1 MTRPEPQPGSVPP
14 AVPAAGLHIDAPD
27 EWHRLS
33 PWMMAVTVV
42 ESLPSLV
49 PVLIALVF
57 AGRSAPLVTLIATVV
72 LVPLVTVVPWLTTFY
87 QVTAE
92 HVRVRSGLITKK
104 VATARRDRIRSVD
117 LTASLVHRVLN
128 LQKVTIG
135 TGGDEQA
142 SQVKLRA
149 VTLPEARA
157 LHDNLMPTAGTRSP
171 AATSDV
177 RLPSETPTAAPE
189 VLTRFQNAWLRYSPF
204 SLGGLAIAAA
214 VAGVGVQIANDAGMF
229 DEGVGLAREAF
240 ATVRSIPLTLV
251 IAVAVVAV
259 ILIGAVLS
267 VIGYVLSYWDFR
279 LTRHPDGTLRTERG
293 LLTTNSISFD
303 EKRIRGSHL
312 TEPILMRPLKGA
324 RLQAIATGATKHP
337 LLLPPAPISEAMR
350 VADLVTHERSELT
363 APLTGH
369 GRVARIRRL
378 NRGFLTGLV
387 VLVGISIPVV
397 GGAISVGWLAVGV
410 LCLAGSIGLGV
421 VRSRHLGH
429 RLTARSVVIA
439 PPTVARQ
446 RIVVDRDGVIGWASR
461 SSIFQRR
468 AGVSTLI
475 LATAAGS
482 EHYSL
487 VDVDDATAAAIT
499 SDVTPDWVAP
509 FLRQPAE

>member
-14 AVPAAGLHIDAPD
+14 AVTAAGLHIDAPD

-57 AGRSAPLVTLIATVV
+57 AGRSAPLVTLVATVV

-171 AATSDV
+171 ATSDV

-387 VLVGISIPVV
+387 ILVGISIPVV

>member
-14 AVPAAGLHIDAPD
+14 AVTAAGLHIDAPD

-57 AGRSAPLVTLIATVV
+57 AGRSAPLVTLVATVV

-171 AATSDV
+171 ATSGV

-229 DEGVGLAREAF
+229 DEGVGLARDAF
-240 ATVRSIPLTLV
+240 DTMRSIPLALV
-251 IAVAVVAV
+251 IAVAVAAV

-363 APLTGH
+363 AALTGH

-378 NRGFLTGLV
+378 NRGFLSGLV
-387 VLVGISIPVV
+387 ILVGISIAVI
-397 GGAISVGWLAVGV
+397 GGAIPVGWIAVGV
-410 LCLAGSIGLGV
+410 LALAGSIGLGM
-421 VRSRHLGH
+421 VRARHLGH
-429 RLTARSVVIA
+429 RLTTRSVVIA

-446 RIVVDRDGVIGWASR
+446 RIVVDRAGVIGWASR
-461 SSIFQRR
+461 SSVFQRR

-509 FLRQPAE
+509 FLRPMAE

>member
-1 MTRPEPQPGSVPP
+1 MTQPDPQPGPESPPTPVP
-14 AVPAAGLHIDAPD
+14 GLHIDAPD

-33 PWMMAVTVV
+33 PWMMAVTPV
-42 ESLPSLV
+42 EQLPSLV
-49 PVLIALVF
+49 PILIALVF
-57 AGRSAPLVTLIATVV
+57 AGQGAPLITLIATIVI
-72 LVPLVTVVPWLTTFY
+72 VPLVTVVPWLTTHY
-87 QVTAE
+87 QVTGE
-92 HVRVRSGLITKK
+92 HVRVRSGLVTKK

-157 LHDNLMPTAGTRSP
+157 LHDDLMPTAGARPAAAASNSP
-171 AATSDV
+171 ASPD
-177 RLPSETPTAAPE
+177 TPAAAPE

-214 VAGVGVQIANDAGMF
+214 VGGIGLQIANDAGMF
-229 DEGVGLAREAF
+229 DEGVGLARDAF
-240 ATVRSIPLTLV
+240 HSLRSIPLALI
-251 IAVAVVAV
+251 IAVVVVAV
-259 ILIGAVLS
+259 ILVGAVLS

-293 LLTTNSISFD
+293 LLTTTAISFD

-312 TEPILMRPLKGA
+312 TEPVLMRPFRGA

-337 LLLPPAPISEAMR
+337 LLLPPAPIDEAMR

-363 APLTGH
+363 ASLTGH
-369 GRVARIRRL
+369 GRVAYLRRL
-378 NRGFLTGLV
+378 NRGFLAGLV
-387 VLVGISIPVV
+387 ILVGITVPVVTGAIPV
-397 GGAISVGWLAVGV
+397 GWIAVGV
-410 LCLAGSIGLGV
+410 LALAGSIGLGA
-421 VRSRHLGH
+421 VRARHLGH
-429 RLTARSVVIA
+429 RLTPSSVVIA

-446 RIVVDRDGVIGWASR
+446 RIVINRDGVIGWASR
-461 SSIFQRR
+461 ASVFQRR

-487 VDVDDATAAAIT
+487 VDLDDPTAAGIT
-499 SDVTPDWVAP
+499 GEVSPDWVAP
-509 FLRQPAE
+509 FLRS